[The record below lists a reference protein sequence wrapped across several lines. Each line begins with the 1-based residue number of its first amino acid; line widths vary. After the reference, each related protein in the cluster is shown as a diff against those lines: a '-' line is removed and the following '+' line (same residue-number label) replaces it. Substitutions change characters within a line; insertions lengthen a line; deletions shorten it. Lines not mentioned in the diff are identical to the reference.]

1 MKFGTQ
7 QQIWSSVTGDQI
19 WNLPK
24 FCEKL
29 LPHAKFHRNRAMQL
43 HGEKWFS
50 IWLLSAILNLKKIY
64 VTVTELQICCYN
76 TTHRD
81 LMIFRLEC
89 DFTISKWL
97 ISAILIFRGTDFLKS
112 PCRTSYRSPI
122 ETITLNCLVI
132 QKIVFLCTHFG
143 DSQTNE
149 RTNRWTVPM
158 RKAASSLSRAA
169 A

>member
-1 MKFGTQ
+1 MADSSHIENHFSPCNCIARFRWNFAWGSSFSQNFGKFH
-7 QQIWSSVTGDQI
+7 IWS
-19 WNLPK
+19 P
-24 FCEKL
+24 
-29 LPHAKFHRNRAMQL
+29 
-43 HGEKWFS
+43 
-50 IWLLSAILNLKKIY
+50 
-64 VTVTELQICCYN
+64 VTELQICCYN